1 MKFSTVNVE
10 IEGES
15 RFKKIRSYF
24 DYKVFLNFCLL
35 STLHYVR
42 KANKFFLPGSARCVV
57 NQVYGVWSALIICN
71 AM

>member
-35 STLHYVR
+35 STLH
-42 KANKFFLPGSARCVV
+42 FFTWLCQVFV
-57 NQVYGVWSALIICN
+57 NQVYGVWSA
-71 AM
+71 